1 MTPIYQRA
9 LGALAVLFVG
19 ACDAS
24 QSPNVQRAQREERV
38 CAKGPQVPG
47 IDVSA
52 WQGDAL
58 DWDAIAAGGDADFA
72 FIRVMHGLEGDGFN
86 DGPDAHFDR
95 NWAEAKRVGMLR
107 GAYQYFITGE
117 DPIAQADFLIAKIGQ
132 LETGDLPPVIDVE
145 VREVDAIVPVPQII
159 ENVGIWLER
168 VESGLG
174 VRPIIYTS
182 QSMWERM
189 TENSEL
195 FSEYPLWVA
204 HYNTDC
210 PLVPGAWTTW
220 TFHQYSST
228 GGIEGYA
235 GDIDKNTFAGTF
247 EELQAMA
254 DYTVEPEEPDAGE
267 PANPAADAGGEE
279 PMSATS
285 GCSEG
290 GHGAGQLMLW
300 AIALLMVALRRR
312 RSSKPLEVSN

>member
-1 MTPIYQRA
+1 MTPTYQRA

-24 QSPNVQRAQREERV
+24 QSPNVERAQREERV

-58 DWDAIAAGGDADFA
+58 DWDAMAAGGDADFA
-72 FIRVMHGLEGDGFN
+72 FIRVMHGLEGDGFS

-300 AIALLMVALRRR
+300 VIALLMVALRRR
-312 RSSKPLEVSN
+312 RSSKSLEVSN